1 MKGIDAVMLKR
12 GALLALF
19 NVMFL
24 LVVLLHL
31 SVLAFL
37 ANMGIL
43 IVLGG
48 ASFNFS
54 TGEKVPV
61 KEAGTVS
68 KERMEQIEKAAEMF
82 KEFTKKVV
90 VEVEDVVLWKDS
102 AQTTKALVVLLVLR
116 TASSWIGL
124 QTLLY
129 LGGNLFL
136 VAMWGPKEL
145 VMKHLGPHIDKLC
158 QVKDDLLAKVP
169 RYDDLAKNK

>member
-68 KERMEQIEKAAEMF
+68 KDQ
-82 KEFTKKVV
+82 KK
-90 VEVEDVVLWKDS
+90 KS
-102 AQTTKALVVLLVLR
+102 TQR
-116 TASSWIGL
+116 
-124 QTLLY
+124 
-129 LGGNLFL
+129 N
-136 VAMWGPKEL
+136 
-145 VMKHLGPHIDKLC
+145 
-158 QVKDDLLAKVP
+158 
-169 RYDDLAKNK
+169 